1 MGQSDLIRFA
11 SRYLGDFPF
20 LVLRLCA
27 GLVQSEFAQSEIAG
41 VGRNCAIDDVS
52 TAFDSVVLGR
62 LFIFG
67 QSLNWKK
74 RRKEKKKKEK
84 KKKKKKKKGKEEKKK
99 RQLKYIG
106 LCVLFLS
113 LDLFSVTIVSISV

>member
-1 MGQSDLIRFA
+1 MGQSDLICFT
-11 SRYLGDFPF
+11 SCYLGDFPF

-74 RRKEKKKKEK
+74 KKGKKRKEKMKEK
-84 KKKKKKKKGKEEKKK
+84 
-99 RQLKYIG
+99 RH
-106 LCVLFLS
+106 S
-113 LDLFSVTIVSISV
+113 

>member
-1 MGQSDLIRFA
+1 MGQSDLICYA
-11 SRYLGDFPF
+11 SSYLGDFPF

-74 RRKEKKKKEK
+74 RRKEKKRKGKIKEK
-84 KKKKKKKKGKEEKKK
+84 
-99 RQLKYIG
+99 RH
-106 LCVLFLS
+106 S
-113 LDLFSVTIVSISV
+113 